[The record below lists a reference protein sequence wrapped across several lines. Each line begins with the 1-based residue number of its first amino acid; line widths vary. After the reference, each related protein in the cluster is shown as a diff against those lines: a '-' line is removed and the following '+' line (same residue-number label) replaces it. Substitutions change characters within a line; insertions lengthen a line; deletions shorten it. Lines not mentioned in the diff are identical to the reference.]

1 MKQVLIELLE
11 PFIVIA
17 YALLA
22 GALTLAGLA
31 IEYVGLT
38 GGTLGLTQLWTLFM
52 GGVLLAF
59 AVLVARDKILPEL
72 GSRNP

>member
-1 MKQVLIELLE
+1 MRPFLAELVE
-11 PFIVIA
+11 PFLLVV

-38 GGTLGLTQLWTLFM
+38 ASGPTRLWVIFM
-52 GGVLLAF
+52 GGVVLAF
-59 AVLVARDKILPEL
+59 AVLILRNEVLPEL
-72 GSRNP
+72 GSRNA